1 MRHLGTQTLHT
12 PRLTLRP
19 FSREDGAAM
28 YRNWASDPEVT
39 RFLSW
44 STHRSQADSDAICA
58 EWAAKAGDLRWY
70 NWAIVPNELG
80 EPIGA
85 ISFHRF
91 DEDTQMV
98 HAGYCI
104 GKTWWGRGYAAEALQ
119 AVIAYA
125 FLELGANRVESIHNV
140 KNPASGRVMEKCGMT
155 LEGMLRQAYRDNS
168 GCCDVAVRAL
178 LRQDWL
184 G

>member
-1 MRHLGTQTLHT
+1 
-12 PRLTLRP
+12 
-19 FSREDGAAM
+19 
-28 YRNWASDPEVT
+28 
-39 RFLSW
+39 
-44 STHRSQADSDAICA
+44 
-58 EWAAKAGDLRWY
+58 
-70 NWAIVPNELG
+70 
-80 EPIGA
+80 
-85 ISFHRF
+85 
-91 DEDTQMV
+91 MV

-104 GKTWWGRGYAAEALQ
+104 GKTWWGRGYATEALQ

-155 LEGMLRQAYRDNS
+155 LEGVLRQAYRDNS